1 MTCSVSCSHAK
12 QEPGTAEP
20 FISSPFD
27 LTNFRG
33 FLILMTD
40 GLYEAYEAWTHR
52 PAMVNQDLA
61 HLVSKEIRTSTEFH
75 LVAQNVVENVK
86 TKFQQSC
93 KKGKQAG
100 RLDDITLIVRNFGYP
115 NLSHSSSHPSMPST
129 APVVSSQESVF
140 FPAAGR
146 QVPYYPSQ
154 SVSTQQ
160 HDYTASLPPHG
171 LNSVPQGSL
180 PPHGLNSVPQG
191 SLPPHGLNS
200 VPQGHDSRQQQA
212 YRSDNNPRQYTGIN
226 GSMSVG
232 EGAFIPEPESGSDF
246 PPQQTNA
253 QPGYGQA
260 NWGGARYY
268 SQGPLSNVQQV
279 TPLPY
284 TNDQPHHQ
292 HATLT
297 AVASYPDIT
306 HTPPRGRQI
315 SVPTI
320 HTVPRRPA
328 GQAIPEYRRSADY
341 ENTNPLGTE
350 QIQSEQSTSRS
361 LLYENVTLRTQDLSS
376 TDPKRHSDNTLEQ
389 QTQAMSLQDPTPQ
402 KQTLPATPNKL
413 PVVERTPAILEIA
426 TIPVAM
432 ANTPPSAETTPKL
445 KRHDS
450 DFELY
455 GWRMETP
462 PVSLNETSST
472 LTEDKKQ
479 EYDTLQDK
487 LVMEATASPKMA
499 STLEST
505 PVTST
510 PKPRANGKYI
520 HSYDK
525 SSVISQNPLRQ
536 ILALW

>member
-1 MTCSVSCSHAK
+1 
-12 QEPGTAEP
+12 
-20 FISSPFD
+20 
-27 LTNFRG
+27 
-33 FLILMTD
+33 MTD

-146 QVPYYPSQ
+146 QAPYYQ

-171 LNSVPQGSL
+171 LNSVPQG
-180 PPHGLNSVPQG
+180 
-191 SLPPHGLNS
+191 
-200 VPQGHDSRQQQA
+200 HDSRQQQP
-212 YRSDNNPRQYTGIN
+212 YRSQSNPQQYTGIN
-226 GSMSVG
+226 GSVSIG
-232 EGAFIPEPESGSDF
+232 EGAFIPEPESGSDY
-246 PPQQTNA
+246 PPQHTNA
-253 QPGYGQA
+253 QSGYGQA
-260 NWGGARYY
+260 NLGAGYY
-268 SQGPLSNVQQV
+268 AQGPLSNTQ
-279 TPLPY
+279 LPQMSY

-292 HATLT
+292 HTTLT
-297 AVASYPDIT
+297 TVASYPDIT
-306 HTPPRGRQI
+306 RHHHPPRERHV
-315 SVPTI
+315 SVPSI
-320 HTVPRRPA
+320 ISPQKSHSAP
-328 GQAIPEYRRSADY
+328 GQFLSKNPEYQRSRDY
-341 ENTNPLGTE
+341 ENTNPLGTD
-350 QIQSEQSTSRS
+350 QTQSKLSTSRS
-361 LLYENVTLRTQDLSS
+361 SLYENVTLHTPDLSS
-376 TDPKRHSDNTLEQ
+376 TDLRRHSDSSLEQ
-389 QTQAMSLQDPTPQ
+389 QTQAMSLQYSTPP
-402 KQTLPATPNKL
+402 KRTLPLESTPKKL
-413 PVVERTPAILEIA
+413 SPVIETKTPISTPTA
-426 TIPVAM
+426 PVANLT
-432 ANTPPSAETTPKL
+432 NTPPSAETTPNL

-472 LTEDKKQ
+472 LTEYKKQ

-487 LVMEATASPKMA
+487 LVMEATVSPKMA

-520 HSYDK
+520 PIAVNFNK
-525 SSVISQNPLRQ
+525 STLFNISVTIFESTTRTCYTHMQ
-536 ILALW
+536 